1 MLPEEI
7 TKFIGTGGGVTVY
20 EVEKGA
26 IKKFADA
33 VDDLNPFYLDE
44 EYAENSRYGSIIA
57 PPGFFGWPARFA
69 RGSALPRATEA
80 KGSSEQTTDPRATL
94 GVALVEAGYPR
105 VLDGGMEYDFF
116 CPVRAGDT
124 LAASSVIKDVIGRE
138 GSTGKMAFV
147 ITETTYTNQNGE
159 LVAKARA
166 TSIHR

>member
-7 TKFIGTGGGVTVY
+7 TKFIGTGGGITVY

-33 VDDLNPFYLDE
+33 VDDSNPLYWDKE
-44 EYAENSRYGSIIA
+44 HAENSRHGSIIA
-57 PPGFFGWPARFA
+57 PPGFFGWPVKLARRSTFLRA
-69 RGSALPRATEA
+69 AEAEVSSDTRGNV
-80 KGSSEQTTDPRATL
+80 
-94 GVALVEAGYPR
+94 GVALAKAGYTR
-105 VLDGGMEYDFF
+105 ALDGGMEYDFF
-116 CPVRAGDT
+116 RPVRAGDT
-124 LAASSVIKDVIGRE
+124 LAASSVIKDIIGRE
-138 GSTGKMAFV
+138 GSTGKMAFM